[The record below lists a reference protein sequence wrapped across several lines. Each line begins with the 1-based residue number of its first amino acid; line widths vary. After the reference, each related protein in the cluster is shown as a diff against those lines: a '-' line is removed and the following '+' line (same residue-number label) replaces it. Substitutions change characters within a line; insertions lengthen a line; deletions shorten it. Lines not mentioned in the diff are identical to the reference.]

1 MKRIFLFVCN
11 ISGDVTKSMPT
22 IIAALQ
28 YNRLTLTK
36 IQQGCVEIGDN
47 IFSKHLITEGLN

>member
-1 MKRIFLFVCN
+1 
-11 ISGDVTKSMPT
+11 MPS

-36 IQQGCVEIGDN
+36 IQQGCVEICEN
-47 IFSKHLITEGLN
+47 ILLNI